1 MKTIP
6 LSDLPCGCVGI
17 VAGMPQD
24 SNTASGIMRLGLVR
38 GTAVEAVIKAPG
50 GNTAAYYF
58 RNTLIALRNDVTS
71 SIQVC
76 STEPEGDSI
85 DKCL

>member
-58 RNTLIALRNDVTS
+58 RNTLIALRRNTADY
-71 SIQVC
+71 ILVC
-76 STEPEGDSI
+76 PVMPECDE
-85 DKCL
+85 LE